1 MPFYMWQGSYTTAAI
16 KAMVDNPHDRM
27 PAGKALVESAGGT
40 LHQLFFCMGSE
51 DVVAIAEAPDDAAMA
66 SVSFALGASGAF
78 SAGRTT
84 KLMTTT
90 EAVSAMKAAQ
100 GVLKGYKPATG

>member
-1 MPFYMWQGSYTTAAI
+1 MPFYMWQGSYTTTAI

-27 PAGKALVESAGGT
+27 PAAQALVRSAGGT
-40 LHQLFFCMGSE
+40 LHHLFFCMGG
-51 DVVAIAEAPDDAAMA
+51 DDIVAIAEAPDDAAMA
-66 SVSFALGASGAF
+66 SASLALGASGAF

-90 EAVSAMKAAQ
+90 EALSAMEAAQ
-100 GVLKGYKPATG
+100 SVLKGYEPATG